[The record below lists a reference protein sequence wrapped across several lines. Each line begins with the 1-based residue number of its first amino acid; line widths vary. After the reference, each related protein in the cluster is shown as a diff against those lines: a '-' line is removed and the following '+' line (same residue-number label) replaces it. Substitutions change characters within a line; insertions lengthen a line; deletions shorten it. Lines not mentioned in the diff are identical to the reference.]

1 MRETEST
8 DDVNRWEW
16 LKREELKPEIE
27 SLLCAAQEQ
36 ALRVNAIKYSF
47 DKTYYPPLCGLC
59 NEKTESITHI
69 ASVCSILAKSQDR
82 KHHDKVE
89 TYVHW
94 FLCNKYHFKYSDKWY
109 THLHQNQSRKMTNIK
124 SFGISVFK

>member
-27 SLLCAAQEQ
+27 SLLCAAKEQ

-47 DKTYYPPLCGLC
+47 DKTYDPPLCGLC

-69 ASVCSILAKSQDR
+69 VSVRSILAKSQYR
-82 KHHDKVE
+82 KHHDKVG

-94 FLCNKYHFKYSDKWY
+94 FLCNKYHFKCSDKWY

-124 SFGISVFK
+124 SFGISMFK